1 MWLSY
6 FEFLKKLLQS
16 EPGSDCSILSCSN
29 LNICFGT
36 IVTGFSFNRICV
48 FLRNISLTFYL
59 EIRTRFRFKII
70 IRYYSFSLIQFSI
83 SFSKNQYLHN
93 WNRVLIAVFCLALT
107 WMYVLMWSEP
117 CSDLSKYHNI
127 NLIIQIK
134 SNKPSWY
141 TWFIVGSQII
151 IFHFL
156 YRNRVNM
163 SESEDIKGN
172 ESSKYFLADTYVTAI
187 FNRNRVP
194 IWHFFR
200 VKTFQNWNL
209 YNRSCQSYWILKMYV
224 S

>member
-16 EPGSDCSILSCSN
+16 ELGSDCSILSCSN

-93 WNRVLIAVFCLALT
+93 WNRVLIAVFCLALA

-117 CSDLSKYHNI
+117 GSDLSKYHNI

-172 ESSKYFLADTYVTAI
+172 ESSKYFLADAYVTAI
-187 FNRNRVP
+187 FNRNPVP
-194 IWHFFR
+194 I
-200 VKTFQNWNL
+200 
-209 YNRSCQSYWILKMYV
+209 
-224 S
+224 

>member
-93 WNRVLIAVFCLALT
+93 WNRGSDCSIL
-107 WMYVLMWSEP
+107 P
-117 CSDLSKYHNI
+117 CSGLNVCSDVI
-127 NLIIQIK
+127 GTRFRFIK
-134 SNKPSWY
+134 IS
-141 TWFIVGSQII
+141 
-151 IFHFL
+151 
-156 YRNRVNM
+156 
-163 SESEDIKGN
+163 
-172 ESSKYFLADTYVTAI
+172 
-187 FNRNRVP
+187 
-194 IWHFFR
+194 
-200 VKTFQNWNL
+200 
-209 YNRSCQSYWILKMYV
+209 
-224 S
+224 